1 MSGIGTIVISALVE
15 SAVAASPFV
24 IGGMVAVAAEAVR
37 QARRFGTRGPAGPG
51 AGPAMVTHGG
61 MIHLCGGN

>member
-24 IGGMVAVAAEAVR
+24 IGGMVVATAETVR
-37 QARRFGTRGPAGPG
+37 QARRFGTHGALHRALYAVSDPAQDPQW
-51 AGPAMVTHGG
+51 
-61 MIHLCGGN
+61 

>member
-24 IGGMVAVAAEAVR
+24 IGGMVVVAAEAVR
-37 QARRFGTRGPAGPG
+37 QARRFGSDTA
-51 AGPAMVTHGG
+51 
-61 MIHLCGGN
+61 